1 MLVPN
6 GLIVVHVGGAPLASA
21 AWPSGDSTELTT
33 LQGMKGRS
41 PLPGAS
47 APDRNRPCEVDRQ
60 QRQPEGDEAER
71 YGDLEQREDEAQRGE
86 ESKHAQ

>member
-1 MLVPN
+1 MRGMAVWRL
-6 GLIVVHVGGAPLASA
+6 
-21 AWPSGDSTELTT
+21 DSTGNAP
-33 LQGMKGRS
+33 GMQGRS